1 MRRLLLLRHAK
12 SSWATPGLDDRDR
25 PLTKRG
31 ELAAAA
37 IGKWIAEHGL
47 VPETVLCSPAKRARE
62 TWKHVSQNFKQT
74 VAVSYIEDIYDF
86 GNGGKLIDAASQQP
100 DRIGILMI
108 VGHNPSMER
117 AAFRLSQEGD
127 AKLIARMEKKYPT
140 AALAVIEFASGGWS
154 AIGSG
159 KGVLRHFVRPKDLGV
174 QAAD

>member
-37 IGKWIAEHGL
+37 IGKWIAENNL
-47 VPETVLCSPAKRARE
+47 IPESVLCSPAKRARE
-62 TWKHVSQNFKQT
+62 TWKHVSQNLKQ
-74 VAVSYIEDIYDF
+74 AAPVSYLEDIYDF
-86 GNGGKLIDAASQQP
+86 GNGGKLIDAASKQP
-100 DRIGILMI
+100 HTIGTLMI

-117 AAFRLSQEGD
+117 AALRLSQAGD

-140 AALAVIEFASGGWS
+140 AALAVIEFSSEWS
-154 AIGSG
+154 AIG
-159 KGVLRHFVRPKDLGV
+159 KGALRHFVRPKDLGV
-174 QAAD
+174 PATD